1 MNYANEK
8 VNQILILIVH
18 VIEINELISFDL
30 IRYKGLVLP
39 TLLFQLLLISVGNT
53 EKCPLFH
60 PFNIVL
66 RRSLF
71 LNDYTSVIFVL
82 VFMIH
87 YKFVFCSMES

>member
-53 EKCPLFH
+53 DKSPLFL
-60 PFNIVL
+60 PFYL
-66 RRSLF
+66 
-71 LNDYTSVIFVL
+71 
-82 VFMIH
+82 
-87 YKFVFCSMES
+87 CSTA